1 VDTAPV
7 RLPMIQHSATVAG
20 SVEVVHLAL
29 TPACQGNVIALAALS
44 DGVGKSRV
52 FFNHAVRLDRVAPDA
67 DDFIPERETRLRGN
81 GGVYVDGTL
90 PDEMQET
97 LTLTYD
103 GTALALPLSTPRADL
118 LSGQDCLLSTL
129 NQALSVPVSEGDE
142 ALNPLA
148 DPAYIRGW
156 LAHHARHQG
165 VTAAV
170 FLNRLGPGGS
180 GADFARRLCT
190 EMEAVPVALARI
202 VVLDVP
208 GPTGRLGDVDE
219 RHLLRAPDAPG
230 RGRMKAP
237 APDPWRA
244 GFGDEILL
252 EFLRQAFFPRTNG
265 VAYLDLSDWL
275 SPPKEG
281 HGTVFDAAR
290 AARPDP
296 LIALTGLR
304 AFAWKL
310 PNSGTAHP
318 GDHICRPF
326 DIKAAFSRWVFC
338 PAQGRDVPQVWRPH
352 RIIGLE
358 AQPAPEHRLW
368 RFVGL
373 RHPGAAP
380 AQVVPK
386 SSLREDAELLA
397 LSRDIFGHD
406 PFRVPEPDIEA
417 AMIAVPA
424 AKRGDKIVLI
434 TAMKNEGP
442 FLLEWIAYHRAIG
455 VSDIIVFTN
464 DCTDGTD
471 TFLDLL
477 AARGIVEHYPNP
489 FREMGLKPQHAGFRA
504 AEQMETVQTADWL
517 MTLDVDEF
525 INVHVGGGH
534 LRDLFAAV
542 GAANMISCT
551 WRLFGNSD
559 LAHFEDDFLLRQ
571 FTCCAAKSAAR
582 PHQAWGF
589 KTLYQNNGIF
599 RKLGVHRPKGL
610 QGAAVKHLNWVNG
623 SGRAMPER
631 EFRSGWRS
639 NTDTIGY
646 DLVSLNHYAVR
657 STESFLVK
665 RDRGRVN
672 HVDRDQGGAYWFRMN
687 HNTSEDGSIQR
698 MIPMLEAEWARLMA
712 DPEIAA
718 AHEHCVTC
726 HRAKVAELMAQS
738 EPRAFYDTLD
748 SDRYRTL
755 SRLLPAFG
763 SNVFL
768 AGPDSVPQ
776 DLVDQFNTAALPDDF
791 YFTVD
796 RPSDTKH

>member
-1 VDTAPV
+1 VDTAPG
-7 RLPMIQHSATVAG
+7 RPAMIQHSATMAG
-20 SVEVVHLAL
+20 GVEVVHLAL
-29 TPACQGNVIALAALS
+29 VPACQGKVNALAAFS
-44 DGVGKSRV
+44 DVAGRARV
-52 FFNHAVRLDRVAPDA
+52 FFNSAARFDKVASVA
-67 DDFIPERETRLRGN
+67 GGFIPEQETRLRGN
-81 GGVYVDGTL
+81 GGMYVDGTI
-90 PDEMQET
+90 PDEMPET
-97 LTLTYD
+97 LALTYD
-103 GTALALPLSTPRADL
+103 GATLALPLSAPRAEL

-129 NQALSVPVSEGDE
+129 NQALSVPLNAADA

-165 VTAAV
+165 ATAAV
-170 FLNRLGPGGS
+170 LLNRLGPGGA
-180 GADFARRLCT
+180 GAEFARRLRA
-190 EMEAVPVALARI
+190 ELEAAPVALARI
-202 VVLDVP
+202 IVLDVP
-208 GPTGRLGDVDE
+208 GPTGRLGDIDE

-244 GFGDEILL
+244 GFGDEVLL
-252 EFLRQAFFPRTNG
+252 EFLRHAFFPRATG

-275 SPPKEG
+275 SPPNEG

-310 PNSGTAHP
+310 PNSGAVHP

-326 DIKAAFSRWVFC
+326 DLRAAFSRWVFC
-338 PAQGRDVPQVWRPH
+338 PAQARDVQQIWRPH
-352 RIIGLE
+352 RIIGLA
-358 AQPAPEHRLW
+358 AQSAPEQRLW

-380 AQVVPK
+380 SQLVPK
-386 SSLREDAELLA
+386 SSLRENADLLA

-406 PFRVPEPDIEA
+406 PFRVPDPEIGA
-417 AMIAVPA
+417 AVIAVPA
-424 AKRGDKIVLI
+424 AKRGDKIVLV

-471 TFLDLL
+471 RFLDLL
-477 AARGIVEHYPNP
+477 AARGLVEHYPNP

-504 AEQMETVQTADWL
+504 AEKMQTVQTADWL

-525 INVHVGGGH
+525 INVHVGDGH

-542 GAANMISCT
+542 GDANMISCT

-559 LAHFEDDFLLRQ
+559 LAHFEDEFLLRQ
-571 FTCCAAKSAAR
+571 FTRCAAKSAAR

-623 SGRAMPER
+623 SGQAMPEK

-687 HNTSEDGSIQR
+687 HNTTQDSSIQR
-698 MIPMLEAEWARLMA
+698 MIPMLEAEWAILMA

-718 AHEHCVTC
+718 AHDHCVTC
-726 HRAKVAELMAQS
+726 HRAKITDLMAQPA
-738 EPRAFYDTLD
+738 PRAFYDML
-748 SDRYRTL
+748 SGDRYRTL

-776 DLVDQFNTAALPDDF
+776 DLVERFDTASPPDDF